1 MMRLPIGG
9 FIMISSSYRTRRRVG
24 QIANAVCSVLLI
36 LAVIVAITLIG
47 WALTSS
53 QFWNSSP

>member
-24 QIANAVCSVLLI
+24 QIANALCGVLLI
-36 LAVIVAITLIG
+36 LAAIMAITLIVL
-47 WALTSS
+47 AVTSS